1 MDWYLVVRFIHIV
14 AAMAWLGGALAM
26 LVASALAARDPDFG
40 ARLRFMAMVNALGL
54 PFFVPASMTV
64 LVSGVVMAALWT
76 GFSQA
81 WLVLALAGI
90 AVSIGIGVGF
100 IKPVGER
107 ISARATVEGASPAVR
122 ADIDL
127 MTRVTRFDYAI
138 MLAIV
143 ALMVFKP
150 GWQDTATL
158 FALAVLIAGSAAI
171 LFTPRRSRAV
181 SMAA

>member
-26 LVASALAARDPDFG
+26 LVASALAARDPDFA
-40 ARLRFMAMVNALGL
+40 ARLRFMEMVNGLAL
-54 PFFVPASMTV
+54 PFFIPASMTV
-64 LVSGVVMAALWT
+64 LASGLAMAMLWT
-76 GFSQA
+76 GFSDA
-81 WLVLALAGI
+81 WLLLALVGV

-100 IKPVGER
+100 IRPVGER
-107 ISARATVEGASPAVR
+107 IAARAAVDGVSPAVR

-127 MTRVTRFDYAI
+127 MTRVTRFDYAV

-158 FALAVLIAGSAAI
+158 FALAMLIAGSAMI
-171 LFTPRRSRAV
+171 FLLPRRSRAV